1 MATQTAL
8 SLLKQ
13 GLLIATDSYDSYLT
27 QLLDASK
34 AFLVREG
41 ISSLD
46 ENSIE
51 DMQLIEGYAEFLYR
65 QRFEEERAMPKWL
78 RWAINNR
85 VFSEKMQ
92 EAGNA

>member
-1 MATQTAL
+1 MATQAAL

-13 GLLIATDSYDSYLT
+13 GLLIATDSYDLYLT

-34 AFLVREG
+34 ALLIREG

-46 ENSIE
+46 EGSVE

-65 QRFEEERAMPKWL
+65 QRFEENKAMPKWL

>member
-1 MATQTAL
+1 MATQVAL

-13 GLLIATDSYDSYLT
+13 GLLMATDSYDLYLT

-34 AFLVREG
+34 ALLIREG

-46 ENSIE
+46 EGSVE

-65 QRFEEERAMPKWL
+65 QRFEENKAMPKWL

-92 EAGNA
+92 EASNA

>member
-46 ENSIE
+46 ENGIE

-65 QRFEEERAMPKWL
+65 QRFEEERAKWL